1 MIPVLIKTFQEPLES
16 TGLISVLRVFYQVE
30 FRAFLAVLV
39 AFGLVLWFGPRT
51 IAWLVRQKVGDAPE
65 FNNAGVNELMRA
77 RAGTPTMGG
86 ILICGAILASVIL
99 LADLR
104 ERYVHIALAVVL
116 SFGLIGMAD
125 DWLKLTTA
133 RRTPGAR
140 DGLLPWEKLLFQIGL
155 AAMFSW
161 VIFTQAT
168 VDDNQAIQDAAR
180 VMNLPFQRTFAPNA
194 GIEDP
199 MLVSTLQLGT
209 AEMITAIPPLDTG
222 VIVLG
227 VFAFVLLGTLV
238 IAGTSNAVNISDGMD
253 GLAAG
258 VMAIAAVAFMIIV
271 RIGSSS
277 ELATDLLVPYVHAS
291 EDLMVVAGAMAGAC
305 LGFLWFNSSPAK
317 VFMGDTGSLSLGALL
332 GFLAVAMRQE
342 ILLALV
348 GGIFFL
354 ELMSVVVQVGW
365 FKYTRIRLGKG
376 VRILRCSPIHHHFHL
391 GGWSEQQVVTRF
403 WLLTIVLSMAAFA
416 LIKLR

>member
-1 MIPVLIKTFQEPLES
+1 MIYFLVLHFQKALIKAGVYP
-16 TGLISVLRVFYQVE
+16 VVMVFDQVE

-39 AFGLVLWFGPRT
+39 SFGLVLAFGPRT
-51 IAWLVRQKVGDAPE
+51 IRWLVRQKVGDAPE
-65 FNNAGVNELMRA
+65 FHNTDLNEMMRS

-86 ILICGAILASVIL
+86 ILICGSIIVTTLL
-99 LADLR
+99 LADLSG
-104 ERYVHIALAVVL
+104 RYVHIAIAVVL

-133 RRTPGAR
+133 RRSPGSR
-140 DGLLPWEKLLFQIGL
+140 DGLRPWEKLLFQVGL
-155 AAMFSW
+155 AALFSW
-161 VIFTQAT
+161 VLFFQGT
-168 VDDNQAIQDAAR
+168 VESPELGPQAAR
-180 VMNLPFQRTFAPNA
+180 VLNLPFQRTFVPMNPESIIPAPQM
-194 GIEDP
+194 E
-199 MLVSTLQLGT
+199 Q
-209 AEMITAIPPLDTG
+209 G

-227 VFAFVLLGTLV
+227 VAMFVLLGTLV

-258 VMAIAAVAFMIIV
+258 VMAIAAIAFMIII
-271 RIGSSS
+271 RIGSNS
-277 ELATDLLVPYVHAS
+277 EIATDLLVPYVHAS

-305 LGFLWFNSSPAK
+305 LGFLWFNSAPAK

-332 GFLAVAMRQE
+332 GYLAVAMRQE
-342 ILLALV
+342 ILLVLV

-354 ELMSVVVQVGW
+354 ELLSVVVQVGW
-365 FKYTRIRLGKG
+365 FKYTRIRFGKG
-376 VRILRCSPIHHHFHL
+376 VRLLRCSPIHHHFHL

-416 LIKLR
+416 LVKLR

>member
-1 MIPVLIKTFQEPLES
+1 MIPFLVRFFQAPLEA
-16 TGLISVLRVFYQVE
+16 TGLISVLRVFFEVD

-39 AFGLVLWFGPRT
+39 SFGFVLAFGPRT
-51 IAWLVRQKVGDAPE
+51 IRWLVRQKVGDAPE
-65 FNNAGVNELMRA
+65 FHNADVNELMRS

-86 ILICGAILASVIL
+86 ILICGAIVATTLL

-104 ERYVHIALAVVL
+104 ERYVHIAIAVVVGY
-116 SFGLIGMAD
+116 GLIGMAD

-133 RRTPGAR
+133 RRSPGSR
-140 DGLLPWEKLLFQIGL
+140 DGLRPWEKLLFQIGL

-168 VDDNQAIQDAAR
+168 VDEVGTVQEAAR
-180 VMNLPFQRTFAPNA
+180 VLNLPFQRTFEPD
-194 GIEDP
+194 GSGGLLERLP
-199 MLVSTLQLGT
+199 TLSSS
-209 AEMITAIPPLDTG
+209 

-227 VFAFVLLGTLV
+227 LGGFLLLGTLV

-258 VMAIAAVAFMIIV
+258 VMTIAAVAFMIVIH
-271 RIGSSS
+271 I
-277 ELATDLLVPYVHAS
+277 ATDRTVATHLYVPFIDGA

-317 VFMGDTGSLSLGALL
+317 VFMGDTGSLALGGLL
-332 GFLAVAMRQE
+332 GYLAVAVRQE
-342 ILLALV
+342 MVLALV

-354 ELMSVVVQVGW
+354 ELGSVVVQVGW
-365 FKYTRIRLGKG
+365 FKFTRIRTGKG
-376 VRILRCSPIHHHFHL
+376 VRLLRCSPIHHHFHL

-403 WLLTIVLSMAAFA
+403 WLITIVLAMAAFA
-416 LIKLR
+416 LLKLR

>member
-1 MIPVLIKTFQEPLES
+1 MIPFVVRFFQESLEDNFAVQ
-16 TGLISVLRVFYQVE
+16 GLQVVFQVD

-39 AFGLVLWFGPRT
+39 SFGLVLAFGPRT
-51 IAWLVRQKVGDAPE
+51 IHWLLKQKVGDDPE
-65 FNNAGVNELMRA
+65 FHNADLNELMRS

-86 ILICGAILASVIL
+86 ILICGAIIVTTLL
-99 LADLR
+99 LADLG
-104 ERYVHIALAVVL
+104 ERYVHIAIAVVVGY
-116 SFGLIGMAD
+116 GLIGMAD

-133 RRTPGAR
+133 RRSPGSR
-140 DGLLPWEKLLFQIGL
+140 DGLRPWEKLLFQIGL

-168 VDDNQAIQDAAR
+168 VDPGNPESIVEKSAR
-180 VMNLPFQRTFAPNA
+180 VLNLPFQRTYEPQAA
-194 GIEDP
+194 D
-199 MLVSTLQLGT
+199 LLAQLPKLSDSV
-209 AEMITAIPPLDTG
+209 IP
-222 VIVLG
+222 LG
-227 VFAFVLLGTLV
+227 VVGFVILGMLV

-258 VMAIAAVAFMIIV
+258 VMAIASVAFMIV
-271 RIGSSS
+271 AN
-277 ELATDLLVPYVHAS
+277 LASDQAVATHLYIPYVDGS
-291 EDLMVVAGAMAGAC
+291 QDLMVVAGAMAGSC

-317 VFMGDTGSLSLGALL
+317 VFMGDTGSLALGALL
-332 GFLAVAMRQE
+332 GYLAVALRQE
-342 ILLALV
+342 MVLILV

-354 ELMSVVVQVGW
+354 ELGSVVMQVGW
-365 FKYTRIRLGKG
+365 FKFTRIRTGTG

-403 WLLTIVLSMAAFA
+403 WLITIVLAMAAFA